1 MIFFSRK
8 ESVRFTPARG
18 IHRNLM
24 VVHAHGVN
32 PVDCAN
38 AAIVGG
44 GLGEEEI
51 TISFAKMFHREIKAQ
66 ETGTILPLSTERL
79 FEWLDKYDP
88 IKKIYNAI

>member
-1 MIFFSRK
+1 
-8 ESVRFTPARG
+8 
-18 IHRNLM
+18 M

-38 AAIVGG
+38 AAIVGA

-79 FEWLDKYDP
+79 FE
-88 IKKIYNAI
+88 